1 MLTAEKIK
9 QAALDA
15 GADACGIG
23 PMSRFDGAPD
33 EMNPQF
39 LYPEVSSDLCFAFR
53 AAYNG
58 ALRKGRSFTSILPWP
73 MAV

>member
-33 EMNPQF
+33 EMTPQF
-39 LYPEVSSDLCFAFR
+39 LYPEA
-53 AAYNG
+53 
-58 ALRKGRSFTSILPWP
+58 TSILPWP